1 MLSKT
6 IASALN
12 RMNNSATEESKIYK
26 ELKEKMEEK
35 FELLGVHML
44 NFIFGRVKMYF
55 LLEIIESKT
64 NCLQIN
70 ISEET
75 LKESYIK
82 LLNPLKEN
90 ITINF
95 KIFVDDME
103 YFKNNYALIFKRQER
118 YEEAIHRQI
127 ESLLKF
133 LAYSMS
139 RSS

>member
-12 RMNNSATEESKIYK
+12 RMNSSAEESKIYK
-26 ELKEKMEEK
+26 DLKEKMEEK

-55 LLEIIESKT
+55 LLEVIESKT

-127 ESLLKF
+127 
-133 LAYSMS
+133 
-139 RSS
+139 

>member
-1 MLSKT
+1 
-6 IASALN
+6 
-12 RMNNSATEESKIYK
+12 
-26 ELKEKMEEK
+26 MEEK

-55 LLEIIESKT
+55 LLEVIESKT
-64 NCLQIN
+64 NYLQIN

-103 YFKNNYALIFKRQER
+103 YFKNNYALIFKKQER

-139 RSS
+139 RSSENVNEELSLMVNPLYNSKELHKNEKQLI